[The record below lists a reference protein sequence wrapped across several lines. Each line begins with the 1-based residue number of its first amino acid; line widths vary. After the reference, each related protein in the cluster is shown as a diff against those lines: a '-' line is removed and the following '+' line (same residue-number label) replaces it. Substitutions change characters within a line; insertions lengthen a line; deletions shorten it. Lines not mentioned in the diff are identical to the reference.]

1 MRGIGGRKPLRARK
15 RRGTEDRNAIHTSTR
30 YLIRHSKH
38 DIFSRAGIH
47 TTGPQIQTVCL
58 SVYSGAS
65 LFASRASAAEL
76 KGATREENK
85 KRREREREKEKRK
98 KMMEQE
104 RREGLSGSI
113 GLRAIITAFNPVPLP
128 SLWIQS
134 AATIDKYVSNN
145 SSRLAHAFLRAK
157 VSDGEAQSMEEEVY
171 TCIYYVYICIY
182 T

>member
-1 MRGIGGRKPLRARK
+1 M
-15 RRGTEDRNAIHTSTR
+15 
-30 YLIRHSKH
+30 IRHSKH

-113 GLRAIITAFNPVPLP
+113 GLRAIITTFNPVPLP
-128 SLWIQS
+128 SL
-134 AATIDKYVSNN
+134 
-145 SSRLAHAFLRAK
+145 
-157 VSDGEAQSMEEEVY
+157 
-171 TCIYYVYICIY
+171 
-182 T
+182 